1 MRIAMI
7 GIKAIPARFGGFET
21 AVDELARGLVRRGH
35 DVRVYNRSGM
45 SSVHGNYEGVQLVTL
60 PTVRSK
66 SLSTIVHAF
75 LATLHVAVRPV
86 DVVHYFTTGTTVCAP
101 LPRIGGM
108 KIVCSVD
115 GTDWQR
121 SKWGKL
127 ARLYLQFSERL
138 AVLFSN
144 AIVSD
149 SEAVKDYYRKRYG
162 APSFCI
168 TYGIREAE
176 SSGAE
181 WLQRFGLAGRDYI
194 LFVGRLVPEN
204 NVHNLIRAFEQVVT
218 SKKLVIVGDDPW
230 EKSYIRS
237 LKSTTDSRIVF
248 TGAVYGEGYVQLQRN
263 AYLFV
268 LPDEVGGTHP
278 ALVEAMGFRNCVL
291 VNDTP
296 SNLEVIDD
304 TGFSY
309 KGSDNEID
317 LKNKLQFLVEH
328 PDVVEV
334 CREKALERAKRVFRW
349 EQVVSDHEKVYASLV
364 RGGSTSVEG
373 KYSWDDRHVNVRQK
387 RKLFAAMKRTM
398 DIIGA
403 SVGLI
408 LTAPIF
414 FFAVVAVALSSPG
427 PIFYRWRVVGE
438 RGKKFVSYKFRSMYQ
453 DADARKNALLDR
465 NEMRGPVFKIAND
478 PRITPVGRVLRKFSI
493 DELPQLWS
501 VLKGDMSLVGPRP
514 PLQSEYEHFSEWQK
528 LKLQVK
534 PGITCLWQVGGRN
547 GIADFN
553 DWVKLD
559 LEYIENWSLM
569 LDVKILISTIPA
581 VLLGK
586 GR

>member
-21 AVDELARGLVRRGH
+21 AVDELARGLVLRGH
-35 DVRVYNRSGM
+35 EVRVYNRSGM
-45 SSVHGNYEGVQLVTL
+45 SSARGSYEGIQLVTL
-60 PTVRSK
+60 PTIRSK
-66 SLSTIVHAF
+66 SLSTIAHAV

-101 LPRIGGM
+101 LARIAGM

-121 SKWGKL
+121 SKWGKI
-127 ARLYLQFSERL
+127 ARSYLQFSERL

-149 SEAVKDYYRKRYG
+149 SEAVKEYYQERYG

-168 TYGIREAE
+168 TYGMREAE
-176 SSGAE
+176 SSGTE
-181 WLQRFGLAGRDYI
+181 WLQRFGLAGRDYV

-204 NVHNLIRAFEQVVT
+204 NVHHLIRAFEQVVT
-218 SKKLVIVGDDPW
+218 SKKLLIVGDDPW

-237 LKSTTDSRIVF
+237 LKSTDDSRIVF
-248 TGAVYGEGYVQLQRN
+248 TGGVYGEGYLQLQQN

-296 SNLEVIDD
+296 SNLEVIHD
-304 TGFSY
+304 TGVSY
-309 KGSDNEID
+309 RGSEKEID
-317 LKNKLQFLVEH
+317 LRDKLQFLIDRPEI
-328 PDVVEV
+328 VEV
-334 CREKALERAKRVFRW
+334 YREKALERAKRVFRW
-349 EQVVSDHEKVYASLV
+349 KHVVSDHERLYRSLV
-364 RGGSTSVEG
+364 SDSSAPIGD
-373 KYSWDDRHVNVRQK
+373 KHSWDNQQGILRQK
-387 RKLFAAMKRTM
+387 RKLSVVMKRTI

-403 SVGLI
+403 SVGLLLASPI
-408 LTAPIF
+408 LLLTA
-414 FFAVVAVALSSPG
+414 VAVALTSPG

-438 RGKKFVSYKFRSMYQ
+438 RGRKFVSYKFRSMYQ
-453 DADARKNALLDR
+453 DADARKNALLER

-534 PGITCLWQVGGRN
+534 PGITCLWQVRGRN
-547 GIADFN
+547 HIADFN